1 MASSKSKPQAKH
13 SMFDL
18 EKQYIFYASYHNN
31 PINVLIH
38 LICIWN
44 IAASGL
50 VFFQYTPSLAPM
62 PNIVEQYVGTGLS
75 VNVALILCL
84 FYSAVYLRMEPFL
97 GFVGEFFE
105 PKLIHLAFDCLPL
118 AATLMWGA
126 IYYKTG
132 TWVASDAFF
141 FGYPVLQVAIG
152 VHVGCW
158 ILQFSGHG
166 IFEGRAP
173 ALLDSWDQAF
183 ITAPLFVL
191 MELAL
196 LFGYRRAFHEKCMV
210 EVEKNIAEFR
220 KKNSD

>member
-31 PINVLIH
+31 PVNVLIH

-97 GFVGEFFE
+97 GFV
-105 PKLIHLAFDCLPL
+105 
-118 AATLMWGA
+118 ATLLWGT

-152 VHVGCW
+152 VHVACW
-158 ILQFSGHG
+158 ILQFIGHG

-196 LFGYRRAFHEKCMV
+196 MFGYRRAFHEKCMV
-210 EVEKNIAEFR
+210 EVEKNLAEFR
-220 KKNSD
+220 KRNSD